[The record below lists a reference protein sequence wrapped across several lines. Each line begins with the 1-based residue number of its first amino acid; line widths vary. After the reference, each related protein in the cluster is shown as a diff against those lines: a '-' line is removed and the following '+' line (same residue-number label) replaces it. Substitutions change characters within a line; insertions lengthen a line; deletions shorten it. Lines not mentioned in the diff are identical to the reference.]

1 MAFTPAPGE
10 QFTVRRKVLKIVGA
24 SFHVFDESGGVAA
37 YCQQKAFRLREDIRL
52 YTNETKAEELLTMK
66 ARSMID
72 FGVTF
77 DIMLPSGASIG
88 SLRRKGLKSMF
99 RDSWLLYSP
108 EGVEL
113 ASLRED
119 SGTMAIL
126 RRVHDA
132 FALLSPQKFRITRT
146 DGTHIATLRTHFNLF
161 VYRLGVAVHEEDPE
175 VDELMVLAA
184 ACLIA
189 AIEGRQST

>member
-1 MAFTPAPGE
+1 VAFTPAAGE
-10 QFTVRRKVLKIVGA
+10 QFTVRRKVLKILGA
-24 SFHVFDESGGVAA
+24 SFHVFDENGQVVA
-37 YCQQKAFRLREDIRL
+37 YCQQKAFKLREDIRL
-52 YTNETKAEELLTMK
+52 FTNESKTETLLTMK
-66 ARSMID
+66 ARSVID

-77 DIMLPSGASIG
+77 DITLPSGESIG

-113 ASLRED
+113 ATMRED
-119 SGTMAIL
+119 SGTMAML
-126 RRVHDA
+126 RRLHEA
-132 FALLSPQKFRITRT
+132 FALLSPQKFQITKT
-146 DGTHIATLRTHFNLF
+146 DGTHVATLRTHFNLF
-161 VYRLGVAVHEEDPE
+161 VYRLGVSIHTEDEE

-189 AIEGRQST
+189 AIEGRQSG

>member
-10 QFTVRRKVLKIVGA
+10 QFTVRRKVLKILGA
-24 SFHVFDESGGVAA
+24 SFHVFDENGQVVA
-37 YCQQKAFRLREDIRL
+37 YCQQKAFKLREDIRL
-52 YTNETKAEELLTMK
+52 FTSESKTETLLTMK
-66 ARSMID
+66 ARSVID

-77 DIMLPSGASIG
+77 DITLPSGESIG

-113 ASLRED
+113 ATMRED
-119 SGTMAIL
+119 SGTMAML
-126 RRVHDA
+126 RRLHEA
-132 FALLSPQKFRITRT
+132 FALLSPQKFQITKT
-146 DGTHIATLRTHFNLF
+146 DGTHVATLRTHFNLF
-161 VYRLGVAVHEEDPE
+161 VYRLGVSIHTEDEE

-189 AIEGRQST
+189 AIEGRQSG

>member
-10 QFTVRRKVLKIVGA
+10 QFTVRRKVLKILGA
-24 SFHVFDESGGVAA
+24 SFHVFDEQGQVVA
-37 YCQQKAFRLREDIRL
+37 YCQQKAFKLREDIRL
-52 YTNETKAEELLTMK
+52 FTSESKTDTLLTMK
-66 ARSMID
+66 ARSVID

-77 DIMLPSGASIG
+77 DIMLPSGESIG

-113 ASLRED
+113 ATMRED

-132 FALLSPQKFRITRT
+132 FALLSPQQFQITKT
-146 DGTHIATLRTHFNLF
+146 DGAHVATLRTHFNLF
-161 VYRLGVAVHEEDPE
+161 VYRLGVAIHVEDEE

-189 AIEGRQST
+189 AIEGRQSS

>member
-10 QFTVRRKVLKIVGA
+10 QFTVRRKVLKILGA
-24 SFHVFDESGGVAA
+24 SFHVFDESGQVVA
-37 YCQQKAFRLREDIRL
+37 YCQQKAFKLREDIRL
-52 YTNETKAEELLTMK
+52 FTDETKTETLLTMK
-66 ARSMID
+66 ARSVID

-77 DIMLPSGASIG
+77 DITLPSGASIG

-113 ASLRED
+113 ATMRED
-119 SGTMAIL
+119 SGAMAIL
-126 RRVHDA
+126 RRLHDA
-132 FALLSPQKFRITRT
+132 FALLSPQKFRITKH
-146 DGTHIATLRTHFNLF
+146 DGTHVATLRTHFNLF
-161 VYRLGVAVHEEDPE
+161 VYRLGVSIHVEDEE
-175 VDELMVLAA
+175 VDELMVLAS

-189 AIEGRQST
+189 AIEGRQAS

>member
-1 MAFTPAPGE
+1 MAFTPAAGE
-10 QFTVRRKVLKIVGA
+10 QFTVRRKVLKILGA
-24 SFHVFDESGGVAA
+24 SFHVFDENGQVVA
-37 YCQQKAFRLREDIRL
+37 YCQQKAFKLREDIRL
-52 YTNETKAEELLTMK
+52 FTNESKTETLLTMK
-66 ARSMID
+66 ARSVID

-77 DIMLPSGASIG
+77 DITLPSGESIG

-113 ASLRED
+113 ATMRED
-119 SGTMAIL
+119 SGTMAML
-126 RRVHDA
+126 RRLHEA
-132 FALLSPQKFRITRT
+132 FALLSPQKFRITKT
-146 DGTHIATLRTHFNLF
+146 DGTHVATLRTHFNLF
-161 VYRLGVAVHEEDPE
+161 VYRLGVSIHTEDEE

-189 AIEGRQST
+189 AIEGRQSG

>member
-1 MAFTPAPGE
+1 MAFTPAAGE
-10 QFTVRRKVLKIVGA
+10 QFTVRSKVLKILGA
-24 SFHVFDESGGVAA
+24 SFHVFDENGQVVA
-37 YCQQKAFRLREDIRL
+37 YCQQKAFKLREDIRL
-52 YTNETKAEELLTMK
+52 FTNESKTETLLTMK
-66 ARSMID
+66 ARSVID

-77 DIMLPSGASIG
+77 DITLPSGESIG

-113 ASLRED
+113 ATMRED
-119 SGTMAIL
+119 SGTMAML
-126 RRVHDA
+126 RRLHEA
-132 FALLSPQKFRITRT
+132 FALLSPQKFQITKT
-146 DGTHIATLRTHFNLF
+146 DGTHVATLRTHFNLF
-161 VYRLGVAVHEEDPE
+161 VYRLGVSIHTEDEE

-189 AIEGRQST
+189 AIEGRQSG

>member
-10 QFTVRRKVLKIVGA
+10 QFTVRRKVLKILGA
-24 SFHVFDESGGVAA
+24 SFHVFDENGQVVA
-37 YCQQKAFRLREDIRL
+37 YCQQKAFKLREDIRL
-52 YTNETKAEELLTMK
+52 YTSESKTETLLTMK
-66 ARSMID
+66 ARSVID

-77 DIMLPSGASIG
+77 DITLPSGESIG

-108 EGVEL
+108 AGVEL
-113 ASLRED
+113 ATMRED

-126 RRVHDA
+126 RRLHEA
-132 FALLSPQKFRITRT
+132 FALLSPQKFQITKS
-146 DGTHIATLRTHFNLF
+146 DGTLVATLRTHFNLF
-161 VYRLGVAVHEEDPE
+161 VYRLGVSVHTEDEE

-189 AIEGRQST
+189 AIEGRQSS

>member
-1 MAFTPAPGE
+1 MAFTPAAGE
-10 QFTVRRKVLKIVGA
+10 QFTVRRKVLKILGA
-24 SFHVFDESGGVAA
+24 SFHVFDENGQVVA
-37 YCQQKAFRLREDIRL
+37 YCQQKAFKLREDIRL
-52 YTNETKAEELLTMK
+52 FTNESKTETLLTMK
-66 ARSMID
+66 ARSVID

-77 DIMLPSGASIG
+77 DITLPSGESIG

-113 ASLRED
+113 ATMRED
-119 SGTMAIL
+119 SGTMAML
-126 RRVHDA
+126 RRLHEA
-132 FALLSPQKFRITRT
+132 FALLSPQKFQITKT
-146 DGTHIATLRTHFNLF
+146 DGTHVATLRTHFNLF
-161 VYRLGVAVHEEDPE
+161 VYRLGVSIHTEDEE

-189 AIEGRQST
+189 AIEGRQSG

>member
-10 QFTVRRKVLKIVGA
+10 QFTVRRKVLKILGA
-24 SFHVFDESGGVAA
+24 SFHVFDENGQVIA
-37 YCQQKAFRLREDIRL
+37 YCQQKAFKLREDIRL
-52 YTNETKAEELLTMK
+52 YTSESKTETLLTMK
-66 ARSMID
+66 ARSVID

-77 DIMLPSGASIG
+77 DITLPSGESIG

-108 EGVEL
+108 AGVEL
-113 ASLRED
+113 ATMRED
-119 SGTMAIL
+119 SGTMAVL
-126 RRVHDA
+126 RRLHEA
-132 FALLSPQKFRITRT
+132 FALLSPQKFQITKS
-146 DGTHIATLRTHFNLF
+146 DGTLVATLRTHFNLF
-161 VYRLGVAVHEEDPE
+161 VYRLGVSVHTEDEE

-189 AIEGRQST
+189 AIEGRQSS